1 MIKLKGAIIGLG
13 KMGLSHAA
21 IVGANPEVDMVAVC
35 DTSSL
40 VLNAFKKFSKVKT
53 YTDYQKMINA
63 EALDFVVIAT
73 PTKYHFP
80 MVKYAMEKGLHVF
93 CEKPFTLTS
102 AQGQELTKLA
112 LTIGLVN
119 QVGYHNQFIG
129 TFRELKRLL
138 NQNVIGE
145 LVHFS
150 GEAYGPVVTKEKGS
164 TWRSNPEEGG
174 GCLYDYASHVINL
187 IQEVIGRPEK
197 VFGTILKSIYS
208 KGVEDAV
215 YSLLKLKN
223 GVTGTL
229 LVNWSDETYRK
240 MSTSLTVQG
249 KKGKIICDATEIK
262 IYLKEPSLTES
273 LEKGWTIK
281 YITDFAIPVNFYL
294 RGEEYSAQIDYFVEC
309 IKSKEQ
315 AKYNSFEQ
323 ALFTDQVIEMIV
335 KNAKNN

>member
-1 MIKLKGAIIGLG
+1 MI
-13 KMGLSHAA
+13 
-21 IVGANPEVDMVAVC
+21 D
-35 DTSSL
+35 
-40 VLNAFKKFSKVKT
+40 
-53 YTDYQKMINA
+53 A
-63 EALDFVVIAT
+63 EILDFVVIAT

-80 MVKYAMEKGLHVF
+80 MVKYALEKRLHVF

-102 AQGQELTKLA
+102 IQGQELTNLA
-112 LTIGLVN
+112 QINGLIN
-119 QVGYHNQFIG
+119 QVGFHNQFIG

-138 NQNVIGE
+138 EQNVLGE

-197 VFGTILKSIYS
+197 VFGAILKSIYS

-215 YSLLKLKN
+215 YALLQLKS

-240 MSTSLTVQG
+240 MSTSLMIQG

-262 IYLKEPSLTES
+262 IYLKESSLTEN
-273 LEKGWTIK
+273 LDKGWTIK
-281 YITDFAIPVNFYL
+281 YITEFAIPVNFYL
-294 RGEEYSAQIDYFVEC
+294 RGEEYSAQIDYFIDC
-309 IKSKEQ
+309 IKSNRQ
-315 AKYNSFEQ
+315 AKFNSFGQ
-323 ALFTDQVIEMIV
+323 ALYTDQVIEMIV
-335 KNAKNN
+335 ENAKNN

>member
-1 MIKLKGAIIGLG
+1 MIKGAIIGLG

-21 IVGANPEVDMVAVC
+21 IVGAHPDVDMVAVC

-40 VLNAFKKFSKVKT
+40 VLDAFRKFTKVKT
-53 YTDYQKMINA
+53 FTDFQKLVS
-63 EALDFVVIAT
+63 ETTPDFVVIAT
-73 PTKYHFP
+73 PTKYHYP
-80 MVKYAMEKGLHVF
+80 MVKFGLEQGLHIF
-93 CEKPFTLTS
+93 CEKPFTLVAS
-102 AQGQELTKLA
+102 QGKELTEIAIRK
-112 LTIGLVN
+112 GLVN

-138 NQNVIGE
+138 AQNVLGK

-164 TWRSNPEEGG
+164 TWRSNPDEGG
-174 GCLYDYASHVINL
+174 GCLLDYASHVINL
-187 IQEVIGRPEK
+187 IQEVIGRPDK
-197 VFGTILKSIYS
+197 IYGTLLKSIYS

-223 GVTGTL
+223 GLTGTL

-240 MSTSLTVQG
+240 MSTSLMVIG
-249 KKGKIICDATEIK
+249 EKGKIICDATELK
-262 IYLKEPSLTES
+262 IYLKEPLASEN

-294 RGEEYSAQIDYFVEC
+294 RGEEYSAQIDNFIDN
-309 IKSKEQ
+309 IKNNRQ
-315 AKYNSFEQ
+315 PTYNSFEQ
-323 ALFTDQVIEMIV
+323 ALYTDLVIEMIIE
-335 KNAKNN
+335 NAKKN

>member
-1 MIKLKGAIIGLG
+1 MIKGAIIGLG

-21 IVGANPEVDMVAVC
+21 IVGANQDVDMVGVC

-40 VLNAFKKFSKVKT
+40 VLDAFKKFTAVKT
-53 YTDYQKMINA
+53 YMDYQKM
-63 EALDFVVIAT
+63 LDNEKPEFVVIAT
-73 PTKYHFP
+73 PTKYHYP
-80 MVKYAMEKGLHVF
+80 MVKYALEKEVNVF

-102 AQGQELTKLA
+102 VQGQELTKLA
-112 LTIGLVN
+112 QIKGLVN
-119 QVGYHNQFIG
+119 QVGFHNQFIG

-138 NQNVIGE
+138 DQNVLGE

-164 TWRSNPEEGG
+164 SWRSNPEEGG

-197 VFGTILKSIYS
+197 IFGTILKSIYS

-215 YSLLKLKN
+215 YSLLKLQN

-240 MSTSLTVQG
+240 MTTSLTVQG

-262 IYLKEPSLTES
+262 IYLKEPSLTEN

-294 RGEEYSAQIDYFVEC
+294 RGEEYSAQIDYFIEC
-309 IKSKEQ
+309 IKNKDQ
-315 AKYNSFEQ
+315 AMYNSFEQ
-323 ALFTDQVIEMIV
+323 ALYTDQVIEMIV
-335 KNAKNN
+335 ENAKNN